1 MPAIQNNIRMII
13 RSRIIFMIKN
23 DLTIGRRDAGLQPF
37 SDIAIQEFIAENLEN
52 IQAAVQAIISDYEE
66 DDELDQLVEP
76 ENSMILEYLYDFVN
90 THV

>member
-1 MPAIQNNIRMII
+1 
-13 RSRIIFMIKN
+13 
-23 DLTIGRRDAGLQPF
+23 
-37 SDIAIQEFIAENLEN
+37 LEN